1 MSKSTKYL
9 VPHKPI
15 QMHAITIRITA
26 LQLVNFTRRSLDKN
40 ETKVVK
46 WPQKW
51 LLKAKNRDPNANM
64 IYFKQPRVY
73 TRENKSRTNILDTGS
88 ELPKK

>member
-15 QMHAITIRITA
+15 QTHTITIRINA
-26 LQLVNFTRRSLDKN
+26 LQLVHFTRRSLEKN
-40 ETKVVK
+40 KTKVVK

-51 LLKAKNRDPNANM
+51 LLKAKNRNPNSNM
-64 IYFKQPRVY
+64 IYFKQTRLY
-73 TRENKSRTNILDTGS
+73 TRVNKSRKNILDTGL